1 MYVVEITEDKVD
13 NLLEHMS
20 KGIKCFNKAMEC
32 LEEMKEDGCM
42 NERYDDDDYDDEY
55 RDERYGNRGG
65 RSGGSRSGMHRG
77 SGGGRYSR
85 Y

>member
-1 MYVVEITEDKVD
+1 MGRPNRGTG
-13 NLLEHMS
+13 S
-20 KGIKCFNKAMEC
+20 AGI
-32 LEEMKEDGCM
+32 

-65 RSGGSRSGMHRG
+65 RSGGSRSGMRRG
-77 SGGGRYSR
+77 GGGGRYSR